1 MKEII
6 LNGSKF
12 VDIQTTH
19 QILKKVFEF
28 PDYYGKN
35 LDAFWDCITDH
46 AIDCLHDGTEK
57 IIWKDFSVSQKNL
70 GEEANVLL
78 QLLQEAN
85 EKYGGFI
92 IEVIP

>member
-6 LNGSKF
+6 LDGSKF
-12 VDIQTTH
+12 TDIQITH
-19 QILKKVFEF
+19 EILKDTFEF

-46 AIDCLHDGTEK
+46 AIDCLHEGDEK
-57 IIWKDFSVSQKNL
+57 IIWKDFSISKNNL
-70 GEEANVLL
+70 GEEADILL
-78 QLLQEAN
+78 QLFQEAN

-92 IEVIP
+92 IEVIF

>member
-6 LNGSKF
+6 LNGSEF

-19 QILKKVFEF
+19 QMLKKIFEF

-57 IIWKDFSVSQKNL
+57 IIWKDFSVSQGNL
-70 GEEANVLL
+70 GEEADMLL
-78 QLLQEAN
+78 KIFQRAV

>member
-6 LNGSKF
+6 LDGKKF
-12 VDIQTTH
+12 IDSQTTH
-19 QILKKVFEF
+19 EILKNVFEF
-28 PDYYGKN
+28 PDYYGEN
-35 LDAFWDCITDH
+35 LNAFWDCITDH
-46 AIDCLHDGTEK
+46 AIDCLHEGNER
-57 IIWKDFSVSQKNL
+57 IIWNDFDVSKNNI
-70 GEEANVLL
+70 GEEAEILL